1 MVASAMAWLVVETEQ
16 DEQSCQIGSSTTI
29 GRDRSCALLL
39 RDPGASRRQCT
50 IRRRGAE
57 LWLQDDNST
66 NGTQVNG
73 VLVKGEVR
81 LENEDRIQIGA
92 TSIRVLDQPPVPRAQ
107 AQAQAPA
114 PLPVARRRA
123 ELDPDRTIMRTLE
136 APERVV
142 HDLGPSIENGLLF
155 VGRDGDLR
163 VQLWNVSIDQGG
175 FFLRIPLLDE
185 RPPSS
190 RLHRYASKGR
200 PSALVL
206 EPGDEAFEALLAEAQ
221 RDLGALPERALVERL
236 TDLVYRTLGGLLP
249 QRRIDACLSWCAAQR
264 ERPVRIGELIRMGA
278 GVCRHRAF
286 LFFHLA
292 QRLGLR
298 AELYRGSVA
307 DSRHAWNVVRV
318 EGQRVFVDATLN
330 LVLDHPRDAEEAHG
344 YQASRHYAP
353 RPDAP
358 LPQGHLVVA
367 SDSDDEQVEVFR
379 FRHEIRKVPGDEE
392 AVLLLYPEGEMPA
405 VRYLHVH
412 LRIGAAAVAMFALDP
427 FVSARVFSIVGDE
440 AHHRMDALD
449 RDAVP
454 RLRSAWLAKV
464 DPLVEPKLV

>member
-16 DEQSCQIGSSTTI
+16 DEQSCQIGSRTTI

-39 RDPGASRRQCT
+39 RDPGVSRRQCT
-50 IRRRGAE
+50 IHRRGAE
-57 LWLQDDNST
+57 LWLQDDEST

-73 VLVKGEVR
+73 AFVRGEVQLR
-81 LENEDRIQIGA
+81 NEDRIQIGA
-92 TSIRVLDQPPVPRAQ
+92 TSIRVLDQPHVPRAPTP
-107 AQAQAPA
+107 APA
-114 PLPVARRRA
+114 PAPVARRRA
-123 ELDPDRTIMRTLE
+123 ELDQERTIVR
-136 APERVV
+136 APEKPEKIAQ
-142 HDLGPSIENGLLF
+142 DPGPTIENGLLV

-163 VQLWNVSIDQGG
+163 VQLWNVRIDQGG
-175 FFLRIPLLDE
+175 FFLRIPLVDE

-206 EPGDEAFEALLAEAQ
+206 EPGDEAFEALLAEAR

-236 TDLVYRTLGGLLP
+236 TDLVYRALGGLLP
-249 QRRIDACLSWCAAQR
+249 QRRIDACIAWCAEQR
-264 ERPVRIGELIRMGA
+264 DRPVPIGELIRMGA

-298 AELYRGSVA
+298 AELYRGTVA

-330 LVLDHPRDAEEAHG
+330 VVLDHPRDAEEAYG
-344 YQASRHYAP
+344 YQASRHYAL
-353 RPDAP
+353 RPSAP

-367 SDSDDEQVEVFR
+367 SEGDGEQVEVFH
-379 FRHEIRKVPGDEE
+379 FHHEIRKVPGDEE

-412 LRIGAAAVAMFALDP
+412 VRLGAPAVAMFAMDP

-449 RDAVP
+449 RSAVP
-454 RLRSAWLAKV
+454 RLRRAWLATA
-464 DPLVEPKLV
+464 DPPAEPEPV